1 MMKSTRE
8 GKALWAV
15 NVVLVLIVLFMGS
28 LILLRGLGP
37 AYQTSSKEEESKPV
51 ASVNG
56 EFITE
61 EEWSQELK
69 RRYGQDLLLH
79 ILNRKVVFEE
89 AKLRHISITTE
100 EIAQELNSSIQ
111 GYDSEEAYYQQ
122 MKTELGLTRQDIE
135 LETAY
140 RLVLEKIATSG
151 INISDQDIDQYLV
164 QSGDQYAATKQM
176 KLSLIKVNSSQE
188 AENVMGELEKGAD
201 FSQMARERSLD
212 LNSRNQGGKLGVVE
226 EGDPFLPKELMDT
239 ASTLEIGDIAGPF
252 QWEDGYAV
260 IQLTDIVMEEKKDPQ
275 YVREFIRKQLAL
287 NEAVPLSQL
296 EEELRHKHQA
306 QIMNGIPSS

>member
-1 MMKSTRE
+1 MMRTIRE
-8 GKALWAV
+8 GKTLWAV
-15 NVVLVLIVLFMGS
+15 NVILVLSVLLMGG
-28 LILLRGLGP
+28 LILFRGLGP
-37 AYQTSSKEEESKPV
+37 VPADQTSSEEEEPV

-79 ILNRKVVFEE
+79 MLNRMVVFEE
-89 AKLRHISITTE
+89 AKARHISTTPE
-100 EIAQELNSSIQ
+100 EVAQELLRNIQ

-122 MKTELGLTRQDIE
+122 MMTELGLTRQDIE

-151 INISDQDIDQYLV
+151 IDISDQDIDQYLA
-164 QSGDQYAATKQM
+164 QNSDQYAVMKQM
-176 KLSLIKVNSSQE
+176 KLSLIKVNSSEE
-188 AENVMGELEKGAD
+188 AEKIMDELEKGSD

-212 LNSRNQGGKLGVVE
+212 MESRSQGGKLGVVE

-252 QWEDGYAV
+252 LWEGGYAV
-260 IQLTDIVMEEKKDPQ
+260 IQLTDIMMEEKEDPR
-275 YVREFIRKQLAL
+275 YVRESIRKQLAL
-287 NEAVPLSQL
+287 NEATPLSQL
-296 EEELRHKHQA
+296 EQELRHKYQA
-306 QIMNGIPSS
+306 HIMSSIPSS

>member
-1 MMKSTRE
+1 MKSVRE

-15 NVVLVLIVLFMGS
+15 NVVLVLSVLIMGS

-37 AYQTSSKEEESKPV
+37 AQQTSPEEEDSEPV

-61 EEWSQELK
+61 MEWSQELK

-79 ILNRKVVFEE
+79 MLNRKVVFAE
-89 AKLRHISITTE
+89 AKARHISTTSE
-100 EIAQELNSSIQ
+100 EIAQELKSNIQ

-122 MKTELGLTRQDIE
+122 MKTELGLTRQDIA

-140 RLVLEKIATSG
+140 RLVLEKIATAG
-151 INISDQDIDQYLV
+151 IDISDQDIDQYLA
-164 QSGDQYAATKQM
+164 QNSDQYATTKRM

-188 AENVMGELEKGAD
+188 AENVMDELEKGAD

-212 LNSRNQGGKLGVVE
+212 MNSRSQGGRLGVVE
-226 EGDPFLPKELMDT
+226 EGDPFLPKELMDS
-239 ASTLEIGDIAGPF
+239 ASSLKIGDIAGPF

-260 IQLTDIVMEEKKDPQ
+260 IQLTDIVMEEQENLQ
-275 YVREFIRKQLAL
+275 YVRESIRKQLAL
-287 NEAVPLSQL
+287 NEATPLAQL
-296 EEELRHKHQA
+296 EEELRYKYQVH
-306 QIMNGIPSS
+306 IMGSTPSF